1 MKNDIKSN
9 YTLAASIA
17 AASWA
22 QNVDHSTLG
31 NGIKAGTS
39 VDHANAISASFHVNA
54 GTFGT
59 SATLDAKLQ
68 YSDDGTTW
76 TDYPASDEAG
86 NVTRITQMTA
96 AGAASMHV
104 VQARGRYT
112 RPVITVA
119 VAAVVAGVTSVAG
132 PMRHAVPA

>member
-1 MKNDIKSN
+1 MKNDVKSN
-9 YTLAASIA
+9 YTLAAAIA

-22 QNVDHSTLG
+22 QNVDHSSLG
-31 NGIKAGTS
+31 NGIKAGAA
-39 VDHANAISASFHVNA
+39 VDHADAISASFHVSA
-54 GTFGT
+54 GTFGA

-86 NVTRITQMTA
+86 NVTRITQMNE
-96 AGAASMHV
+96 AGEASMHV

-112 RPVITVA
+112 RPVITVGT
-119 VAAVVAGVTSVAG
+119 AAVVAGVTSVAG
-132 PMRHAVPA
+132 PMRHVAP